1 MALSASLYTNQQ
13 GAVGI
18 VSLPRV
24 VQVFVTITASGNYTA
39 GGDTLDLTA
48 LTGALGQV
56 GVPTETLPITA
67 TIQSANSSGLS
78 GFLYGY
84 RPGTTQANGKM
95 QVLVQGAAAG
105 DPLADLAAGAYP
117 AGVTGD
123 TIIGCF
129 TFPRG

>member
-1 MALSASLYTNQQ
+1 MALSATLYTNSQ

-24 VQVFVTITASGNYTA
+24 VEIFVTITATGSYPAN
-39 GGDTLDLTA
+39 GDTLDLTA
-48 LTGALGQV
+48 LSGALGQI
-56 GVPTETLPITA
+56 GVPTDTLPIMG
-67 TIQSANSSGLS
+67 TIQSANSSGVS
-78 GFLYGY
+78 GYVYAY

-95 QVLVQGAAAG
+95 QVLAQGAAAG
-105 DPLADLAAGAYP
+105 DPLADLGAESYP

-123 TIIGCF
+123 TIVGRF